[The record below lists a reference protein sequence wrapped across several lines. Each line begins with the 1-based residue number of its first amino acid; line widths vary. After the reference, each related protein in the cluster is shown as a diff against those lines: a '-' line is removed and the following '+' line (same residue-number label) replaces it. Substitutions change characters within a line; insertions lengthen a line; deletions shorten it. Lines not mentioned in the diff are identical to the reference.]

1 MPVRSGSTAN
11 LPSGAAER
19 LRAMRGTGD
28 RPAFF
33 TSDLSV
39 DEFLLVEQA
48 GFEALGLVLGSSIY
62 HVGFQWQKWSVSQE
76 LPVLTRAMYDAREL
90 AMTRM
95 EEEADLLGA
104 DGVVGV
110 RLVFK
115 QYAMDEGVL
124 EFQAIGTAIRHRERK
139 GSFRTKDNRPFTS
152 DLSGQDLWKLV
163 RAGYRPVSLAMG
175 ACVYHI
181 AHLSFMQ
188 ALKQVGRNQEMKIY
202 TRRRTRRASSRSSAC
217 RPRRC
222 SAAGS
227 AWSARASRSRTGGG
241 ARTRSSSSRWGPR
254 WCRWGAMRSAE
265 AARRR
270 AAGGDVR
277 QRGMIGPPARS
288 AVPV

>member
-1 MPVRSGSTAN
+1 MPDYVPGSVAN

-33 TSDLSV
+33 TSDLTV

-48 GFEALGLVLGSSIY
+48 GFEALSLVMGSSIY

-76 LPVLTRAMYDAREL
+76 LDVLSRAMFQAREL

-124 EFQAIGTAIRHRERK
+124 EFQAIGTAIRHLDRK

-188 ALKQVGRNQEMKIY
+188 ALKQAGRNQEMKIY
-202 TRRRTRRASSRSSAC
+202 TEATY
-217 RPRRC
+217 
-222 SAAGS
+222 AAREL
-227 AWSARASRSRTGGG
+227 ALERMQAEAVERGGIGVVG
-241 ARTRSSSSRWGPR
+241 ARVEESNWG
-254 WCRWGAMRSAE
+254 WGANAIE
-265 AARRR
+265 FFAVGTAVAAMSER
-270 AAGGDVR
+270 AAMPTLGTVQQVVTFDDKG
-277 QRGMIGPPARS
+277 
-288 AVPV
+288 

>member
-1 MPVRSGSTAN
+1 MPDYVPGSTAS
-11 LPSGAAER
+11 LPSGAADR
-19 LRAMRGTGD
+19 LRAMRGTGEH
-28 RPAFF
+28 PAFF
-33 TSDLSV
+33 TSDLTI
-39 DEFLLVEQA
+39 DEFLLIEQA

-95 EEEADLLGA
+95 EEEADLLGG

-115 QYAMDEGVL
+115 TYAMEEGVL

-139 GSFRTKDNRPFTS
+139 GSFRTKDNRPCTS
-152 DLSGQDLWKLV
+152 DRSGQDLWKLV

-188 ALKQVGRNQEMKIY
+188 TLKQAGRNQEMKVY
-202 TRRRTRRASSRSSAC
+202 TEATYAARELALERMQAEAVRRG
-217 RPRRC
+217 
-222 SAAGS
+222 GS
-227 AWSARASRSRTGGG
+227 GVVG
-241 ARTRSSSSRWGPR
+241 ARVEESNWG
-254 WCRWGAMRSAE
+254 WGANAIEFFAVGTAVTRMDGAAEPLPLSDVQRVVTFDSA
-265 AARRR
+265 
-270 AAGGDVR
+270 G
-277 QRGMIGPPARS
+277 
-288 AVPV
+288 

>member
-1 MPVRSGSTAN
+1 MPDYVPGSTAS

-19 LRAMRGTGD
+19 LRAMRGTGEH
-28 RPAFF
+28 PAFF
-33 TSDLSV
+33 TSDLTI

-95 EEEADLLGA
+95 EEEADLLGG

-115 QYAMDEGVL
+115 QYAMEEGVL

-139 GSFRTKDNRPFTS
+139 GSYRTKDNRPFTS

-188 ALKQVGRNQEMKIY
+188 TLKQAGRNQEMKVY
-202 TRRRTRRASSRSSAC
+202 TEATY
-217 RPRRC
+217 
-222 SAAGS
+222 AARELALERMQAEAVQRGGS
-227 AWSARASRSRTGGG
+227 GVVG
-241 ARTRSSSSRWGPR
+241 ARVEESNWG
-254 WCRWGAMRSAE
+254 WGANAIEFFAVGTAVTRMDGEAE
-265 AARRR
+265 PLPLSDVQRIVTFDN
-270 AAGGDVR
+270 AG
-277 QRGMIGPPARS
+277 
-288 AVPV
+288 

>member
-1 MPVRSGSTAN
+1 MPTYTPGSTAN

-19 LRAMRGTGD
+19 LRLMRGTGE

-33 TSDLSV
+33 TSDLTV

-48 GFEALGLVLGSSIY
+48 GFEALGLVMGSSIY

-76 LPVLTRAMYDAREL
+76 LTVLTKAMFDAREL

-95 EEEADLLGA
+95 EEEADLLQA

-115 QYAMDEGVL
+115 EYAMDEGVL
-124 EFQAIGTAIRHRERK
+124 EFQAIGTAIRHRDRK

-163 RAGYRPVSLAMG
+163 RGGYRPVSLAMG

-181 AHLSFMQ
+181 AHLTFMQ
-188 ALKQVGRNQEMKIY
+188 ALKQAGRNQEMKVY
-202 TRRRTRRASSRSSAC
+202 TDATY
-217 RPRRC
+217 
-222 SAAGS
+222 AAREL
-227 AWSARASRSRTGGG
+227 ALERMQAEAVERGGVGVVG
-241 ARTRSSSSRWGPR
+241 ARVEESNWG
-254 WCRWGAMRSAE
+254 WGANAIEFFAVGTAVAPM
-265 AARRR
+265 
-270 AAGGDVR
+270 GDRVDR
-277 QRGMIGPPARS
+277 PLD
-288 AVPV
+288 AVQQVVTFNDKG

>member
-1 MPVRSGSTAN
+1 MPDYVPGSAAS
-11 LPSGAAER
+11 LPKGAEQR

-39 DEFLLVEQA
+39 DEFLLIEHA
-48 GFEALGLVLGSSIY
+48 GFEALGLVLGSCIY

-76 LPVLTRAMYDAREL
+76 LPILTRAMYDAREL

-104 DGVVGV
+104 DGIVGV

-124 EFQAIGTAIRHRERK
+124 EFQAVGTAIRHREHA
-139 GSFRTKDNRPFTS
+139 GSMRTKDNRPFTS

-163 RAGYRPVSLAMG
+163 RGGYRPVSLAMG

-188 ALKQVGRNQEMKIY
+188 ALKQVGRNQEMTIY
-202 TRRRTRRASSRSSAC
+202 TEATY
-217 RPRRC
+217 
-222 SAAGS
+222 AAREM
-227 AWSARASRSRTGGG
+227 ALER
-241 ARTRSSSSRWGPR
+241 
-254 WCRWGAMRSAE
+254 MQAE
-265 AARRR
+265 AA
-270 AAGGDVR
+270 
-277 QRGMIGPPARS
+277 QRGGVGVVGARVEESNWGWGSNAIEFFAVGTAVAPIAGAPPS
-288 AVPV
+288 DELQAVQRVVTFDSTS

>member
-1 MPVRSGSTAN
+1 MPDYVPGSTAS
-11 LPSGAAER
+11 LPPGAAAR
-19 LRAMRGTGD
+19 LRSMRGTGD
-28 RPAFF
+28 HPAFF

-76 LPVLTRAMYDAREL
+76 LPVLTGAMYHAREL

-124 EFQAIGTAIRHRERK
+124 EFQAIGTAIRHRERN
-139 GSFRTKDNRPFTS
+139 GSYRTKDNRPFTS

-188 ALKQVGRNQEMKIY
+188 TLKQVGRKPGDD
-202 TRRRTRRASSRSSAC
+202 RVHGGDVR
-217 RPRRC
+217 
-222 SAAGS
+222 G
-227 AWSARASRSRTGGG
+227 ARAGALERMQAEAIQRGGIGVVG
-241 ARTRSSSSRWGPR
+241 ARVEESNWGWGAVTRSSSPWEPPFVRPGDAASRAPLDAVQQVGTFDN
-254 WCRWGAMRSAE
+254 
-265 AARRR
+265 
-270 AAGGDVR
+270 AG
-277 QRGMIGPPARS
+277 
-288 AVPV
+288 

>member
-1 MPVRSGSTAN
+1 MPDYVPGSTAS
-11 LPSGAAER
+11 LPTGAAER
-19 LRAMRGTGD
+19 LRAMRGTGEH
-28 RPAFF
+28 PAFF
-33 TSDLSV
+33 TSDLTI

-95 EEEADLLGA
+95 EEEADLLGG

-115 QYAMDEGVL
+115 QYAMEEGVL

-139 GSFRTKDNRPFTS
+139 GSYRTKDNRPFTS

-188 ALKQVGRNQEMKIY
+188 TLKQAGRNQEMKVY
-202 TRRRTRRASSRSSAC
+202 TEATY
-217 RPRRC
+217 
-222 SAAGS
+222 AARELALERMQAEAVQRGGS
-227 AWSARASRSRTGGG
+227 GVVG
-241 ARTRSSSSRWGPR
+241 ARVEESNWG
-254 WCRWGAMRSAE
+254 WGANAIEFFAVGTAVTRMDGAAE
-265 AARRR
+265 PLPLSDVQRIVTFDN
-270 AAGGDVR
+270 AG
-277 QRGMIGPPARS
+277 
-288 AVPV
+288 

>member
-1 MPVRSGSTAN
+1 MPDYVPGSAAN
-11 LPSGAAER
+11 LPKGAEQR

-39 DEFLLVEQA
+39 DEFLLIEHA
-48 GFEALGLVLGSSIY
+48 GFEALGLVLGSCIY

-104 DGVVGV
+104 DGIVGV

-124 EFQAIGTAIRHRERK
+124 EFQAVGTAIRHREHA
-139 GSFRTKDNRPFTS
+139 GSMRTKDNRPFTS

-163 RAGYRPVSLAMG
+163 RGGYRPVSLAMG

-188 ALKQVGRNQEMKIY
+188 ALKQVGRNQEMTIY
-202 TRRRTRRASSRSSAC
+202 TEATY
-217 RPRRC
+217 
-222 SAAGS
+222 AAREMALERMQS
-227 AWSARASRSRTGGG
+227 EAAQRGGVGVVG
-241 ARTRSSSSRWGPR
+241 ARVEESNWG
-254 WCRWGAMRSAE
+254 WGSNAIEFFAVGT
-265 AARRR
+265 AVAPI
-270 AAGGDVR
+270 AGATPSDELQAV
-277 QRGMIGPPARS
+277 QRVVTFDS
-288 AVPV
+288 TS

>member
-1 MPVRSGSTAN
+1 MTPNYAPGSTAN
-11 LPSGAAER
+11 LPPGAAER
-19 LRAMRGTGD
+19 LRGMRGTGP

-76 LPVLTRAMYDAREL
+76 LPVLTHAMYQAREL

-124 EFQAIGTAIRHRERK
+124 EFQAIGTAIRHRERS
-139 GSFRTKDNRPFTS
+139 GSLRTKDDRPFTS
-152 DLSGQDLWKLV
+152 DLSGQDLWKLLQG
-163 RAGYRPVSLAMG
+163 GYRPVSLSMG

-188 ALKQVGRNQEMKIY
+188 ALKQVGRNQEMVIY
-202 TRRRTRRASSRSSAC
+202 TEATY
-217 RPRRC
+217 
-222 SAAGS
+222 AAREL
-227 AWSARASRSRTGGG
+227 ALERMQAEAVARGGVGVVG
-241 ARTRSSSSRWGPR
+241 ARVEESNWG
-254 WCRWGAMRSAE
+254 WGANAIE
-265 AARRR
+265 FFAVGTAV
-270 AAGGDVR
+270 APTGTGEVR
-277 QRGMIGPPARS
+277 TPLENVQKVVTFDGIA
-288 AVPV
+288 

>member
-1 MPVRSGSTAN
+1 MPNYVPGSTAN
-11 LPSGAAER
+11 LPQGAAQR

-39 DEFLLVEQA
+39 DEFLLVEHA
-48 GFEALGLVLGSSIY
+48 GFEALGLVLGSCIY

-76 LPVLTRAMYDAREL
+76 LPILTRAMYSAREL

-95 EEEADLLGA
+95 EEEADILGA

-124 EFQAIGTAIRHRERK
+124 EFQAVGTAIRHREK
-139 GSFRTKDNRPFTS
+139 AGSMRTKDNRPFTS

-163 RAGYRPVSLAMG
+163 RGGYRPVSLAMG

-181 AHLSFMQ
+181 AHMSFMQ
-188 ALKQVGRNQEMKIY
+188 ALKQVGRNQEMTIY
-202 TRRRTRRASSRSSAC
+202 TEATY
-217 RPRRC
+217 
-222 SAAGS
+222 AAREL
-227 AWSARASRSRTGGG
+227 ALER
-241 ARTRSSSSRWGPR
+241 
-254 WCRWGAMRSAE
+254 MQAE
-265 AARRR
+265 AA
-270 AAGGDVR
+270 
-277 QRGMIGPPARS
+277 QRGGVGVVGARVEES
-288 AVPV
+288 NWGWGSNAIEFFAVGTAVAPIAGAPQQDELQAVQRVVTFDSTS

>member
-1 MPVRSGSTAN
+1 MPDYVPGSTAS

-28 RPAFF
+28 HPAFF
-33 TSDLSV
+33 TSDLTI

-95 EEEADLLGA
+95 EEEADLLGG

-115 QYAMDEGVL
+115 QYAMEEGVL

-139 GSFRTKDNRPFTS
+139 GSYRTKDNRPFTS

-188 ALKQVGRNQEMKIY
+188 TLKQAGRNQEMKVY
-202 TRRRTRRASSRSSAC
+202 TEATY
-217 RPRRC
+217 
-222 SAAGS
+222 AARELALERMQAEAVQRGGS
-227 AWSARASRSRTGGG
+227 GVVG
-241 ARTRSSSSRWGPR
+241 ARVEESNWG
-254 WCRWGAMRSAE
+254 WGANAIEFFAVGTAVTRMDGAAE
-265 AARRR
+265 PQPLSDVQRIVTFDN
-270 AAGGDVR
+270 AG
-277 QRGMIGPPARS
+277 
-288 AVPV
+288 

>member
-1 MPVRSGSTAN
+1 MPGYEPGSSAN
-11 LPSGAAER
+11 LPSGAADR

-28 RPAFF
+28 QPAFF

-76 LPVLTRAMYDAREL
+76 LPILTRAMYEAREL

-115 QYAMDEGVL
+115 EYAMDEGVL
-124 EFQAIGTAIRHRERK
+124 EFQAIGTAIRHREQK
-139 GSFRTKDNRPFTS
+139 GSLRTKDNRPFTS
-152 DLSGQDLWKLV
+152 DLSGQDLWKLI
-163 RAGYRPVSLAMG
+163 RGGYRPVSLSMG

-202 TRRRTRRASSRSSAC
+202 TEATY
-217 RPRRC
+217 
-222 SAAGS
+222 AARELALERMQS
-227 AWSARASRSRTGGG
+227 EAVQRGGVGVVG
-241 ARTRSSSSRWGPR
+241 ARVEESNWG
-254 WCRWGAMRSAE
+254 WGANAIE
-265 AARRR
+265 FFAVGTAV
-270 AAGGDVR
+270 APVAGAT
-277 QRGMIGPPARS
+277 QRPGLDSVQQVVTFNSTA
-288 AVPV
+288 

>member
-1 MPVRSGSTAN
+1 MPDYVPGSTAS
-11 LPSGAAER
+11 LPSGAADR
-19 LRAMRGTGD
+19 LRAMRGTGEH
-28 RPAFF
+28 PAFF
-33 TSDLSV
+33 TSDLTI
-39 DEFLLVEQA
+39 DEFLLIEQA

-95 EEEADLLGA
+95 EEEADLLGG

-115 QYAMDEGVL
+115 TYAMEEGVL

-188 ALKQVGRNQEMKIY
+188 TLKQAGRNQEMKVY
-202 TRRRTRRASSRSSAC
+202 TEATY
-217 RPRRC
+217 
-222 SAAGS
+222 AARELALERMQAEAVQRGGS
-227 AWSARASRSRTGGG
+227 GVVG
-241 ARTRSSSSRWGPR
+241 ARVEESNWG
-254 WCRWGAMRSAE
+254 WGANAIEFFAVGTAVTRMDGAAEPLPLSDVQRVVTFDSA
-265 AARRR
+265 
-270 AAGGDVR
+270 G
-277 QRGMIGPPARS
+277 
-288 AVPV
+288 

>member
-1 MPVRSGSTAN
+1 MPEYVPGSTAS
-11 LPSGAAER
+11 LPKGAAAR
-19 LRAMRGTGD
+19 LRSMRGEGG

-48 GFEALGLVLGSSIY
+48 GFDALGLVLGSSIY

-76 LPVLTRAMYDAREL
+76 LPVLTKAMYEAREL

-104 DGVVGV
+104 DGIVGV

-115 QYAMDEGVL
+115 QYEMDDAVL
-124 EFQAIGTAIRHRERK
+124 EFQAIGTAIRHRERG
-139 GSFRTKDNRPFTS
+139 GSFRTKHNRPFTS

-181 AHLSFMQ
+181 AHLTFMQ
-188 ALKQVGRNQEMKIY
+188 TLKQMGRNQEMTVY
-202 TRRRTRRASSRSSAC
+202 TEATY
-217 RPRRC
+217 
-222 SAAGS
+222 AAREL
-227 AWSARASRSRTGGG
+227 ALERMQAEAIEEGGVGVVG
-241 ARTRSSSSRWGPR
+241 ARVEESNWG
-254 WCRWGAMRSAE
+254 WGANAIEFFAVGTAVAPMAE
-265 AARRR
+265 GDAKPQLAAVQQVVTF
-270 AAGGDVR
+270 D
-277 QRGMIGPPARS
+277 S
-288 AVPV
+288 TT

>member
-1 MPVRSGSTAN
+1 MPGYEPGSSAN
-11 LPSGAAER
+11 LPSGAADR

-28 RPAFF
+28 QPAFF

-76 LPVLTRAMYDAREL
+76 LPILTRAMYEAREL

-115 QYAMDEGVL
+115 EYAMDEGVL
-124 EFQAIGTAIRHRERK
+124 EFQAIGTAIRHREQK
-139 GSFRTKDNRPFTS
+139 GSMRTKDNRPFTS
-152 DLSGQDLWKLV
+152 DLSGQDLWKLI
-163 RAGYRPVSLAMG
+163 RGGYRPVSLSMG

-202 TRRRTRRASSRSSAC
+202 TEATY
-217 RPRRC
+217 
-222 SAAGS
+222 AARELALERMQS
-227 AWSARASRSRTGGG
+227 EAVQRGGVGVVG
-241 ARTRSSSSRWGPR
+241 ARVEESNWG
-254 WCRWGAMRSAE
+254 WGANAIE
-265 AARRR
+265 FFAVGTAV
-270 AAGGDVR
+270 APVAGAT
-277 QRGMIGPPARS
+277 QRPGLDSVQQVVTFNSTA
-288 AVPV
+288 

>member
-1 MPVRSGSTAN
+1 MPDYVPGSTAS

-28 RPAFF
+28 HPAFF
-33 TSDLSV
+33 TSDLTI

-48 GFEALGLVLGSSIY
+48 GFEALGRVLGSSIY

-95 EEEADLLGA
+95 EEEADLLGG
-104 DGVVGV
+104 DGVVGG

-115 QYAMDEGVL
+115 QYAMEEGVL

-139 GSFRTKDNRPFTS
+139 GSYRTKDNRPFTS

-188 ALKQVGRNQEMKIY
+188 TLKQAGRNQEMKVY
-202 TRRRTRRASSRSSAC
+202 TEATY
-217 RPRRC
+217 
-222 SAAGS
+222 AARELALERMQAEAVQRGGS
-227 AWSARASRSRTGGG
+227 GVVG
-241 ARTRSSSSRWGPR
+241 ARVEESNWG
-254 WCRWGAMRSAE
+254 WGANAIEFFAVGTAVTRMDGAAE
-265 AARRR
+265 PLPLGDLQRVVTFDG
-270 AAGGDVR
+270 AG
-277 QRGMIGPPARS
+277 
-288 AVPV
+288 

>member
-1 MPVRSGSTAN
+1 MTYTPGSTAN
-11 LPSGAAER
+11 LPAGAAER
-19 LRAMRGTGD
+19 LRAMRGTGNK
-28 RPAFF
+28 PAFF

-48 GFEALGLVLGSSIY
+48 GFEALGLVMGSSIY
-62 HVGFQWQKWSVSQE
+62 HVGFQWQRWSVSQE
-76 LPVLTRAMYDAREL
+76 LGVLTKAMFEAREL

-124 EFQAIGTAIRHRERK
+124 EFQAIGTAIRHRERV

-152 DLSGQDLWKLV
+152 DLSGQDLWKLA

-188 ALKQVGRNQEMKIY
+188 ALKQAGRNQEMKIY
-202 TRRRTRRASSRSSAC
+202 TDATYAARELALERMQAEAMERGGIGVVGARVEESNWGWGANAIEFFAVGTAVAPMEDKSSRA
-217 RPRRC
+217 PLNVQEVVTFDGN
-222 SAAGS
+222 A
-227 AWSARASRSRTGGG
+227 
-241 ARTRSSSSRWGPR
+241 
-254 WCRWGAMRSAE
+254 
-265 AARRR
+265 
-270 AAGGDVR
+270 
-277 QRGMIGPPARS
+277 
-288 AVPV
+288 

>member
-1 MPVRSGSTAN
+1 MPDYVPGSTAS
-11 LPSGAAER
+11 LPAGAAER

-28 RPAFF
+28 HPAFF
-33 TSDLSV
+33 TSDLTI

-95 EEEADLLGA
+95 EEEADLLGG

-115 QYAMDEGVL
+115 QYAMEEGVL

-139 GSFRTKDNRPFTS
+139 GSYRTRDNRPFTS

-188 ALKQVGRNQEMKIY
+188 TLKQAGRNQEMKVY
-202 TRRRTRRASSRSSAC
+202 TEATY
-217 RPRRC
+217 
-222 SAAGS
+222 AARELALERMQAEAVQRGGS
-227 AWSARASRSRTGGG
+227 GVVG
-241 ARTRSSSSRWGPR
+241 ARVEESNWG
-254 WCRWGAMRSAE
+254 WGANAIEFFAVGTAVTRMDGAAE
-265 AARRR
+265 PQPLSDVQRIVTFDN
-270 AAGGDVR
+270 AG
-277 QRGMIGPPARS
+277 
-288 AVPV
+288 